1 MPILETR
8 GTGGIMDFQYIAYT
22 SDRKLVKGRLSA
34 TDEGSA
40 TSLLNYGGYQLVSL
54 KMMNPFFNLGSV
66 TGRFSRIKP
75 REIIMFSRQLALLLE
90 SGTDIVTSLELLQ
103 GQSTNRGLKA
113 IIGQVASDIRGGTSL
128 STALSKHPRAFPEIY
143 HRTIAAG
150 EQGGNM
156 EVVLRQMA
164 DYLERSL
171 NTEKKIK
178 GALSYPLMLA
188 VVALVVIVIMITF
201 VMPTFIDL
209 YSAFDVELPVATQ
222 MLLDVSGW
230 LIQYG
235 LFLLLALVAVVIVGY
250 VYIRTPVGRYQKDKL
265 MLNIPLIGRITVL
278 SELSR
283 CCRTMALLFKVGL
296 PLPEIMSL
304 VIHGSNNKAMVEALT
319 EVQQELIRGQGL
331 SKPMSKNKLF
341 LPLMVQMV
349 GVGEETGNLDNT
361 LTTVAQSYEV
371 EADDRTSAAVGF
383 IQPAMIIM
391 IAIVIGFIAV
401 SLLSAMYSIYGQI
414 SI

>member
-1 MPILETR
+1 
-8 GTGGIMDFQYIAYT
+8 MDFQYIAYT
-22 SDRKLVKGRLSA
+22 AERKLVKGKLSA
-34 TDEGSA
+34 TDEEA
-40 TSLLNYGGYQLVSL
+40 AASLLNYGGYQLVNL
-54 KMMNPFFNLGSV
+54 KMMTPFFNLGSV
-66 TGRFSRIKP
+66 ASRFSRIKQ

-90 SGTDIVTSLELLQ
+90 SGTDIVTALELLQ
-103 GQSTNRGLKA
+103 SQATNRSLRG
-113 IIGQVASDIRGGTSL
+113 IVGQVASDIRGGTSL

-150 EQGGNM
+150 EQGGNL

-164 DYLERSL
+164 DYVERSL
-171 NTEKKIK
+171 LTAKKIK
-178 GALSYPLMLA
+178 GALSYPIMLG
-188 VVALVVIVIMITF
+188 VIALVVVAIMITF

-209 YSAFDVELPVATQ
+209 YGAFDVKLPMATQ

-235 LFLLLALVAVVIVGY
+235 LFLLLAMVAVVIMGY
-250 VYIRTPVGRYQKDKL
+250 LYIRTPAGKYQWDKL
-265 MLNIPLIGRITVL
+265 MLSLPVVGRINVL
-278 SELSR
+278 SELGR
-283 CCRTMALLFKVGL
+283 CCRTMSLLFKVGL

-304 VIHGSNNKAMVEALT
+304 VIHGSSNKAMIEALT

-331 SKPMSKNKLF
+331 SKPMGKNKLF

-371 EADDRTSAAVGF
+371 EADDRTSSAVGL
-383 IQPAMIIM
+383 IQPAMIIG
-391 IAIVIGFIAV
+391 IALVIGFIAV

-414 SI
+414 NV